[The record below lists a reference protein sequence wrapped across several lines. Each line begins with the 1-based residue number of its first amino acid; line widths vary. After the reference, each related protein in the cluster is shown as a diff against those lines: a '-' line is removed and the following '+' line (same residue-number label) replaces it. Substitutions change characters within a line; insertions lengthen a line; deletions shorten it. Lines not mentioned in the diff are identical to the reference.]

1 MFNQHNQAEW
11 LYLILTCIKCAS
23 LWLKRAFEVVITIK
37 KKSVDNVCDMCMYVC
52 VCMYSLGIDMPTQ

>member
-37 KKSVDNVCDMCMYVC
+37 KKVLTMCAIC
-52 VCMYSLGIDMPTQ
+52 VCMYVYVCIPWE